1 MSDRRQKIHNLAG
14 RQITD
19 LVIMGLGT
27 IPFEPDPAKTDEE
40 EALRLIRMLVAKL
53 DELKPMLGV

>member
-1 MSDRRQKIHNLAG
+1 MNTRTQDVRELA
-14 RQITD
+14 RKQITD
-19 LVIMGLGT
+19 LVIMALGT